1 MPDDYVKPSQQYK
14 NVEFEFGR
22 VHLLWNC
29 CAIVKKL
36 LMLEEQVAEVEH
48 KQENIPE
55 DIDGYFAE
63 VTTDLQNAK
72 ADIAALKTR
81 ISDTEGDI
89 EDIATELQTLDSNVD
104 GLESNLNT
112 LTSRVAQAE
121 SNVSQLRTDASTLS
135 TTVSGIAERVTALE
149 TQQATTTNTLSSYNT
164 RITQLETKTTAL
176 ENSAN
181 ALNTLLTAEEY
192 YDNAALAET
201 VTPVSNPPVNLNDK
215 ALWRGPYGG
224 FFRFKVYCAT
234 NVGSGATIGY
244 VTGDTAQI
252 MKGTHGQN
260 TALYGI
266 IGGWPSDTSNN
277 DFYGCRV
284 ALFWDDAK
292 SRFNIVNRGDA
303 IGMQAGSNNVPFYVQ
318 FLDVIEE

>member
-1 MPDDYVKPSQQYK
+1 MSDDYVRPTQQYK

-81 ISDTEGDI
+81 ISDAEGDI

-121 SNVSQLRTDASTLS
+121 SNVSQLRTDVGTLS
-135 TTVSGIAERVTALE
+135 TTVSGIADRVTALE
-149 TQQATTTNTLSSYNT
+149 TQQGTTDSTLTSHNT

-176 ENSAN
+176 ETSAN
-181 ALNTLLTAEEY
+181 ALNNVLTADEY
-192 YDNAALAET
+192 YDNAALTDT
-201 VTPVSNPPVNLNDK
+201 VKSFNASVVTLSER
-215 ALWRGPYGG
+215 ALWHGPYGG
-224 FFRFKVYCAT
+224 FIRFKVT
-234 NVGSGATIGY
+234 SPSSIPFNGTIGY
-244 VTGDTAQI
+244 ISGETAQI
-252 MKGTHGQN
+252 IKGTHGQN
-260 TALYGI
+260 TGLYGGL
-266 IGGWPSDTSNN
+266 GGWASDTANNGFYGVRVGLFWESSNN
-277 DFYGCRV
+277 
-284 ALFWDDAK
+284 
-292 SRFNIVNRGDA
+292 RFAIVNRGEA
-303 IGMQAGSNNVPFYVQ
+303 IGMQTGANNVPFYVQ
-318 FLDVIEE
+318 FLDTVAE

>member
-36 LMLEEQVAEVEH
+36 LMIEEQVAEVEH

-81 ISDTEGDI
+81 ISDAEGDI
-89 EDIATELQTLDSNVD
+89 EDIATKLQTLDSNVD

-121 SNVSQLRTDASTLS
+121 NNANQLRTDVGTLS
-135 TTVSGIAERVTALE
+135 TTVSGIADRVTALE
-149 TQQATTTNTLSSYNT
+149 TQQATTTSTLSSYNT

-192 YDNAALAET
+192 YDNAALT
-201 VTPVSNPPVNLNDK
+201 NTITSFNTSVVTLSER

-224 FFRFKVYCAT
+224 FLRLKVT
-234 NVGSGATIGY
+234 SPSRIPFNGTIGY
-244 VTGDTAQI
+244 ISGETAQI
-252 MKGTHGQN
+252 IKGTHGQN
-260 TALYGI
+260 TGLYGVL
-266 IGGWPSDTSNN
+266 GGWASDTANN
-277 DFYGCRV
+277 SFNGVRV
-284 ALFWDDAK
+284 GLFWEDANN
-292 SRFNIVNRGDA
+292 RFAIVNRGEE
-303 IGMQAGSNNVPFYVQ
+303 IGMQTGANNVPFYVQ
-318 FLDVIEE
+318 FFDVVKE

>member
-1 MPDDYVKPSQQYK
+1 MSDDYVKPTQQYK
-14 NVEFEFGR
+14 NVEFEFSR

-81 ISDTEGDI
+81 ISDAEGDI

-104 GLESNLNT
+104 GVESNLNT

-121 SNVSQLRTDASTLS
+121 SNVSQLRADVGALS
-135 TTVSGIAERVTALE
+135 TTVSGVADRVTALE
-149 TQQATTTNTLSSYNT
+149 TQQATTTSTLSSYNT
-164 RITQLETKTTAL
+164 RITQLETKTAAL

-192 YDNAALAET
+192 YDNAALASM
-201 VTPVSNPPVNLNDK
+201 VTPISNPPVTLSDK

-224 FFRFKVYCAT
+224 FFRFKVSCAT
-234 NVGSGATIGY
+234 NVQSGATIGY

-260 TALYGI
+260 TSLYGI
-266 IGGWPSDTSNN
+266 IGGWPSDTSYNA
-277 DFYGCRV
+277 FYGCRA
-284 ALFWDDAK
+284 ALFWDDTNNC
-292 SRFNIVNRGDA
+292 FNIVNRGDA
-303 IGMQAGSNNVPFYVQ
+303 IGTEAGNNNVPFYVQ
-318 FLDVIEE
+318 FLDVVEE

>member
-1 MPDDYVKPSQQYK
+1 MSDDYVRPTQQYK

-81 ISDTEGDI
+81 ISDAEGDI

-104 GLESNLNT
+104 GLESNLAT

-121 SNVSQLRTDASTLS
+121 NNVTQLRTDVGTLS
-135 TTVSGIAERVTALE
+135 TTVSGIADRVTALE
-149 TQQATTTNTLSSYNT
+149 TQQTTTDSALSSHNT
-164 RITQLETKTTAL
+164 RITQLETKTTTL
-176 ENSAN
+176 ETSAN

-192 YDNAALAET
+192 YDNAALTNTIKSFNASV
-201 VTPVSNPPVNLNDK
+201 VTLSER

-224 FFRFKVYCAT
+224 FLRFKVASPSSVPF
-234 NVGSGATIGY
+234 NGTIGY
-244 VTGDTAQI
+244 ITGETAQI
-252 MKGTHGQN
+252 LKGKHGQN
-260 TALYGI
+260 TGLYGVL
-266 IGGWPSDTSNN
+266 GGWPSDTANN
-277 DFYGCRV
+277 NFYGVRV
-284 ALFWDDAK
+284 GLFWEDAN
-292 SRFNIVNRGDA
+292 SRFAIVNRGEA
-303 IGMQAGSNNVPFYVQ
+303 IGMQTGANNVPFYVQ
-318 FLDVIEE
+318 FLDVVEQ